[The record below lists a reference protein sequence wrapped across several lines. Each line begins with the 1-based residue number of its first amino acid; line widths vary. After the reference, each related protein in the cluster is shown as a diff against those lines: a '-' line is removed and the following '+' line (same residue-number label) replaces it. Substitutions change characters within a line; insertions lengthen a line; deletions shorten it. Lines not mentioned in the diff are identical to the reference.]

1 MLPGLNVTRGIP
13 PETLLGL
20 ITGQLKPYGGV
31 IRWAPGTANA
41 GQIVKHII
49 PTAFNPLGTIPGL
62 NIILGITNSLQMN
75 EIQKMT
81 KFNTHQLLQISGQ
94 ISSLSQTTEQVL
106 SIVTGTALLSGLSL
120 TVSCI
125 GFAAINKK
133 LNIIDDKLKTIQQD
147 VKAIK
152 YFLESQERA
161 RLLAALNALLKIDN
175 KTAIEHRHTILHNSR
190 NTLAEINMRYRELM
204 SEADSIETAM
214 TYEEYFSLTALAQ
227 VRCTAELGIFDIAC
241 KEIEEINL
249 FWQYQARRI
258 AKEMLLGV
266 YPERFLATD
275 FVEAVSITELV
286 EWLDFVYEKNKGL
299 TWIDDLRL
307 TINESW
313 YSQNWIGKTASG
325 LFAKNKSKI
334 FSDTTSGLN
343 KNLGIGLEKEK
354 HMLIPALRKIIA
366 RGSIFESYLS
376 QYELLEVQQLKPSD
390 FERKLASLPES
401 SLIDGYA
408 ILEPVQNEVEKYVN
422 SG

>member
-1 MLPGLNVTRGIP
+1 MLPGLNVMRVIP
-13 PETLLGL
+13 HETLAGL
-20 ITGQLKPYGGV
+20 MTGQYKLYGGV
-31 IRWAPGTANA
+31 IRWAAGTANA

-75 EIQKMT
+75 EINKMT
-81 KFNTHQLLQISGQ
+81 KFNTHQLMQISGQ

-133 LNIIDDKLKTIQQD
+133 LNLIDDKLKTIQKD

-161 RLLAALNALLKIDN
+161 KLFAALNALLKVDD

-190 NTLAEINMRYRELM
+190 NTLAEINMRYRELL

-214 TYEEYFSLTALAQ
+214 AYEEYFSLTALAQ

-249 FWQYQARRI
+249 FWQDQARRI
-258 AKEMLLGV
+258 AKEMLIGI

-275 FVEAVSITELV
+275 FVDDVSITELV

-313 YSQNWIGKTASG
+313 YSENWLAKT
-325 LFAKNKSKI
+325 F
-334 FSDTTSGLN
+334 TTSGLN

-354 HMLIPALRKIIA
+354 QMLIPALRKIIA

-376 QYELLEVQQLKPSD
+376 QYQLLEAQQIKPSD

-401 SLIDGYA
+401 SLIEGYA
-408 ILEPVQNEVEKYVN
+408 ILEPIQNEVEKSH

>member
-1 MLPGLNVTRGIP
+1 MLPGLNVMRVIP
-13 PETLLGL
+13 HETLAGL
-20 ITGQLKPYGGV
+20 MTGQYKLYGGV
-31 IRWAPGTANA
+31 IRWAAGTANA

-75 EIQKMT
+75 EINKMT
-81 KFNTHQLLQISGQ
+81 KFNTHQLMQISGQ

-133 LNIIDDKLKTIQQD
+133 LNLIDDKLKTIQKD

-161 RLLAALNALLKIDN
+161 KLFAALNALLKVDD

-190 NTLAEINMRYRELM
+190 NTLAEINMRYRELL

-214 TYEEYFSLTALAQ
+214 AYEEYFSLTALAQ

-249 FWQYQARRI
+249 FWQDQARRI
-258 AKEMLLGV
+258 AKEMLIGI

-275 FVEAVSITELV
+275 FVDDVSITELV

-313 YSQNWIGKTASG
+313 YSENWLAKT
-325 LFAKNKSKI
+325 F
-334 FSDTTSGLN
+334 TTSGLN

-354 HMLIPALRKIIA
+354 QMLIPALRKIIA

-376 QYELLEVQQLKPSD
+376 QYQLLEAQQIKPSD

-401 SLIDGYA
+401 SLIEGYA
-408 ILEPVQNEVEKYVN
+408 ILEPIQNKSREISLGSRKFI
-422 SG
+422 G

>member
-1 MLPGLNVTRGIP
+1 MLPGFNVMRVIP
-13 PETLLGL
+13 HETLAGL
-20 ITGQLKPYGGV
+20 MTGQYKLYGGV
-31 IRWAPGTANA
+31 IRWAAGTANA

-75 EIQKMT
+75 EINKMT

-133 LNIIDDKLKTIQQD
+133 LNIIDNQLKTIQKD

-152 YFLESQERA
+152 YFLKSQERA
-161 RLLAALNALLKIDN
+161 KLLAALNALLKVDD

-190 NTLAEINMRYRELM
+190 NTLAEINMRYRELL

-275 FVEAVSITELV
+275 FANDVSITELV
-286 EWLDFVYEKNKGL
+286 EWLDFVHEKNKGL

-313 YSQNWIGKTASG
+313 YSENWLAKT
-325 LFAKNKSKI
+325 F
-334 FSDTTSGLN
+334 TTSGLN
-343 KNLGIGLEKEK
+343 RNLGIGLEKEK
-354 HMLIPALRKIIA
+354 QMLIPALRKIIA

-401 SLIDGYA
+401 SLIDGYG

>member
-1 MLPGLNVTRGIP
+1 MLPGFNVMRVIP
-13 PETLLGL
+13 HETLAGL
-20 ITGQLKPYGGV
+20 MTGQYKLYGGV
-31 IRWAPGTANA
+31 IRWAAGTANA

-75 EIQKMT
+75 EINKMT

-133 LNIIDDKLKTIQQD
+133 LNIIDNQLKTIQKD

-152 YFLESQERA
+152 YFLKSQERA
-161 RLLAALNALLKIDN
+161 KLLAALNALLKVDD

-275 FVEAVSITELV
+275 FANDVSITELV
-286 EWLDFVYEKNKGL
+286 EWLDFVHEKNKGL

-313 YSQNWIGKTASG
+313 YSENWLAKT
-325 LFAKNKSKI
+325 F
-334 FSDTTSGLN
+334 TTSGLN
-343 KNLGIGLEKEK
+343 RNLGIGLEKEK
-354 HMLIPALRKIIA
+354 QMLIPALRKIIA

-401 SLIDGYA
+401 SLIDGYG